1 MRTSAE
7 TSSAATAAAKVTAA
21 AAKVTAASAKVTSAS
36 ATAAAVTSPRFR
48 TKGQGCEANY

>member
-7 TSSAATAAAKVTAA
+7 TSSAATAADVTTA
-21 AAKVTAASAKVTSAS
+21 AAKVTAATAKVTAAS